1 MIDQSMSYLFD
12 ESQNTETYKIQ
23 LLRSISSLLQEI
35 INEQGDNI
43 QSKKTIFCSKTIPPI
58 SIENYLDRIIK
69 YTKLETSTLILSLIN
84 IDKICELNSLQI
96 TKYNVHRL
104 LLSSVVISIKI
115 NEDDFYSNS
124 YYSKV
129 TGVSLSEINNLED
142 EFLRKIRFKLWTD
155 ISLFLKY
162 KRYLSKYIK
171 E

>member
-1 MIDQSMSYLFD
+1 MSYLFD

-84 IDKICELNSLQI
+84 IDKICEL
-96 TKYNVHRL
+96 
-104 LLSSVVISIKI
+104 ISIKI

>member
-1 MIDQSMSYLFD
+1 MSYLFD

-35 INEQGDNI
+35 INEQGDNL

-104 LLSSVVISIKI
+104 LQSSVVISIKI
-115 NEDDFYSNS
+115 NEDDS